1 MAEFKQ
7 NYFQR
12 RTRDK
17 GPKFN
22 NRINSPE
29 VQVIASNGE
38 NLGIL
43 NTNEAIVMAK
53 EEGLD
58 LIEIAPNA
66 KPPVCKIIDMGKY
79 KYDAQKKANKA
90 KKKQKKIEL
99 KEIKLRP
106 VTEIHDYNFK
116 IKNAQKFLTKG
127 DKVKFTIRF
136 KGRELQHSSLGSDL
150 MEKIKQDMQQ
160 IGRVELQPKFD
171 GKQMIMVIQPL

>member
-1 MAEFKQ
+1 MAEFRQ
-7 NYFQR
+7 NNFQK
-12 RTRDK
+12 RTRDR
-17 GPKFN
+17 GPKSN

-43 NTNEAIVMAK
+43 NTNDAISMAK

-79 KYDAQKKANKA
+79 KYDAQKKANQA
-90 KKKQKKIEL
+90 KKKQKKIEV

-106 VTEIHDYNFK
+106 VTETHDYQFK
-116 IKNAQKFLTKG
+116 IKNAQKFISKG

-136 KGRELQHSSLGSDL
+136 KGRELQHSHLGEEL
-150 MEKIKQDMQQ
+150 MDKIKIDMQEV
-160 IGRVELQPKFD
+160 GKVEMNPRFD
-171 GKQMIMVIQPL
+171 GKQIIMVIQPL

>member
-1 MAEFKQ
+1 VAEFKQ

-12 RTRDK
+12 RSKPK
-17 GPKFN
+17 GPKAN

-38 NLGIL
+38 NLGII
-43 NTNEAIVMAK
+43 NTNKAISLAR

-66 KPPVCKIIDMGKY
+66 NPPVCKIIDIGKY
-79 KYDAQKKANKA
+79 KYDIQKKANKA

-106 VTEIHDYNFK
+106 VTETHDYNFK
-116 IKNAQKFLTKG
+116 LKNAQKFLSKG

-136 KGRELQHSSLGSDL
+136 KGRELQHSNLGHDL
-150 MEKIKQDMQQ
+150 MNKIKED
-160 IGRVELQPKFD
+160 IKLVGKVEMEPKFD
-171 GKQMIMVIQPL
+171 GKQMIMVIQSL

>member
-12 RTRDK
+12 RTKDR
-17 GPKFN
+17 GPKSN

-29 VQVIASNGE
+29 VQVIYSSGE

-43 NTNEAIVMAK
+43 NTNEAIAMAK

-106 VTEIHDYNFK
+106 VTEIHDYKFK
-116 IKNAQKFLTKG
+116 IKNAQKFILKG

-136 KGRELQHSSLGSDL
+136 KGRELQHSHLGNEL
-150 MEKIKQDMQQ
+150 MSKIKDDMQN
-160 IGRVELQPKFD
+160 IGKVELHPKFD